1 MEEQKEIV
9 IVDRTGKPGGE
20 PDDISLFQQILLWLS
35 IYVVIELYISSII
48 TYPDKLKEVLELV
61 DFGICMLFLYD
72 FASGII
78 RAENKWKYFRIHWID
93 LISSIPTVDILR
105 AGRLVRII
113 RILRVLRSAKYVFT
127 FFSRQNSFNSFKNLI
142 ILSCGIILLFTLS
155 FHHLE
160 KNVNPHINSIGDS
173 LWWTT
178 ITTITVGFLQDIP
191 PMTPE
196 GKFLSVAL
204 ILLGMVMFSTLTGT
218 ITDFF
223 IEDEDIV
230 VKLNEM
236 TSKVESLESKIDS
249 MSEKIDK
256 LNKS

>member
-1 MEEQKEIV
+1 MKEKKKIEV
-9 IVDRTGKPGGE
+9 IDRTVSLENTGS
-20 PDDISLFQQILLWLS
+20 ISIFQQILLWLS
-35 IYVVIELYISSII
+35 IYVVIELYVSSIV
-48 TYPDKLKEVLELV
+48 TYPDNLKEFLEAV
-61 DFGICMLFLYD
+61 DFGICMLFLFE
-72 FASGII
+72 FARGIYQ
-78 RAENKWKYFRIHWID
+78 AESKWQYFKTHWID
-93 LISSIPTVDILR
+93 LISSIPTVDALR
-105 AGRLVRII
+105 VGRLVRVI
-113 RILRVLRSAKYVFT
+113 RILRVVRSAKYVFT
-127 FFSRQNSFNSFKNLI
+127 FFSRKNSLNSFRNLI
-142 ILSCGIILLFTLS
+142 FLSVGIILLFTLS

-160 KNVNPHINSIGDS
+160 KNVNPHIDSIADS

-191 PMTPE
+191 PVTPE

-230 VKLNEM
+230 DKLEVM
-236 TSKVESLESKIDS
+236 SGKVDSLEEKIIL

-256 LNKS
+256 LSKD